1 MLDGAL
7 EAATAVATSRVAGP
21 ASTSA
26 AEQTGMWGAAASTD
40 VGPDKDAPNHGMW
53 TESGSVREPDPHGQ
67 QHVGSIRSRPWGPV
81 PGHSEPTGWRRG
93 IRAVTRKV

>member
-1 MLDGAL
+1 MLDGAP
-7 EAATAVATSRVAGP
+7 EAVPAAVTSRVAGP
-21 ASTSA
+21 SAARA
-26 AEQTGMWGAAASTD
+26 AEQTGMWGAAAATGA
-40 VGPDKDAPNHGMW
+40 GPDREAPNHGMW

-93 IRAVTRKV
+93 IRAVTRKG